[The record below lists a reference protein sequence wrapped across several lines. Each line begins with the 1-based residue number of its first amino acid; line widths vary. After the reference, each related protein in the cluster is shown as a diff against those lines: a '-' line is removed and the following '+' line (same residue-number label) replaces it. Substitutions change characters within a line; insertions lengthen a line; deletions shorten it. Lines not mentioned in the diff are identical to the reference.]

1 MSQEKTFNHGDTAD
15 TASTA
20 KSKQA
25 VFCFSP
31 CRRVAV
37 VKKSFHVF
45 RRVRRAAVVK
55 KVWLFAVPAVSPW
68 LKRFAFRRVR
78 RVAVVNCFFHSGGF
92 VLPSAIFLLVILALL
107 AAFMVVFSQM
117 QNVTS
122 VQDLQGARAY
132 QAARAGIQWGLYKVI
147 DPENTTVVAP
157 GDPTWPSMPP
167 CANGNLTIE
176 GFSVTVSC
184 TSWPDAT
191 GTYAENGGNHQVRVY
206 RLTSRAQSGTVG
218 TMGYVEREV
227 EVTVSKCR
235 AVDGA
240 APGYECP

>member
-1 MSQEKTFNHGDTAD
+1 MSQEKTFNHSD

-20 KSKQA
+20 KSKSKQA

-78 RVAVVNCFFHSGGF
+78 GF

-132 QAARAGIQWGLYKVI
+132 QAARTGIQWGLYKVI

-157 GDPTWPSMPP
+157 GDANWPHMPD
-167 CANGNLTIE
+167 CAGGNLTIE
-176 GFSVTVSC
+176 GFTVTVSC
-184 TSWPDAT
+184 TSWPDAA
-191 GTYAENGGNHQVRVY
+191 GTYAENGGLHQVRIY
-206 RLTSRAQSGTVG
+206 RLTSRAHSGTVG
-218 TMGYVEREV
+218 TMGFIEREV